1 MKNSLAKDITRD
13 IKKSLGRFV
22 AIVAI
27 VAIGVALFTGVKVS
41 SPVMKKTLDNYYDEQ
56 NFMDMQLLSTFGF
69 TEKDVAAL
77 KDIEGVRGIFPTYSM
92 DVATTIDS
100 TELVLK
106 VHGIDLAHKEEKD
119 ENYINRPVL
128 VEGRLPEKT
137 GECVIEASRMGEYN
151 IGIGS
156 VIEVNS
162 GKQEDIANSLKN
174 SKYTVVGTV
183 NSPSYVSFEKG
194 SSSIGNGKVNS
205 FMLIPNEDFKI
216 EAFTEIFLTID
227 NVKELNTYEKDY
239 DEIIASVKEKIEAVG
254 IDRSKIRQLEII
266 DEGKEKLAKAK
277 LDFEEGKKKS
287 QEELA
292 KAEGKLL
299 KAEKDLKAGEAELIK
314 QKSDFNEA
322 IKAAEEQILQG
333 EKDLAA
339 GEAAYNKAYAEFQVK
354 KQEAQ
359 VQIAEAEKGIKAG
372 EETIA
377 AIEGQIIALKDKIQ
391 NENLT
396 EAEKVIL
403 KEQLSY
409 LESVLEKTRESI
421 EAAKAELVKQKQ
433 LLEDGE
439 KQLAA
444 SKAQLEAG
452 RNELESK
459 KALLK
464 EQRTSAN
471 AQFASAEE
479 ELRKG
484 REELEKGKSEYESA
498 KLKAEEEIAKGEK
511 EIAKGEKNLK
521 NIDMPKW
528 YVLDRNTNYS
538 YVDYENSANSIDA
551 IAKVFPLF
559 FVIVAALVC
568 LTTMTRMV
576 DEQRGTMGTLKALG
590 YSKIAIMSKYIIYAT
605 FASVLGGLIGIAIG
619 FTVFPSVILD
629 AYRMMYQ
636 LSSIKLIFEFN
647 YAALSIIVAILITT
661 TAALTACYR
670 ELVETPALLMRPKA
684 PQAGKRILLE
694 RIPFI
699 WNRFNF
705 LAKVS
710 ARNIFRYKK
719 RFLMTVIGVA
729 GCTALLLTGFGIKD
743 SIKTIVNSQF
753 GDIYKYH
760 MTVDLDNKI
769 DEEDYDSVLKW
780 LQKEENIKEFM
791 GNETLTVKAI
801 GSKEKE
807 ATLFIPEKVEG
818 FENFITLRK
827 RVNKEKMSLSEEG
840 VILNEKLAKQ
850 IGVKAGDSF
859 KIDIGTKEAPNPV
872 EVKVDGITEHYLY
885 HYIYM
890 SPTLYEKL
898 SGKAPTF
905 NHVIAVLNNIGS
917 EVEESL
923 AKDIINVEGVASI
936 NFNTAMKDSF
946 NNMIKSLNYVMMVII
961 ISAGALAFVV
971 LYNLTNVNIS
981 ERIRE
986 IATIK
991 VLGFYDKEVS
1001 AYVYREST
1009 ILTLIGMLVGL
1020 GLGVILHRYIMVTV
1034 ELDTIMFGRN
1044 INFISFIWSAAL
1056 TMAFG
1061 IVVNL
1066 TMYYKLKNIPMVESL
1081 KSVD

>member
-1 MKNSLAKDITRD
+1 MKNSLTKDITRD

-41 SPVMKKTLDNYYDEQ
+41 SPVMKKTLDNYYDDQ

-69 TEKDVAAL
+69 TEKDVKAL
-77 KDIEGVRGIFPTYSM
+77 RDIEGIKGVFPTYSM
-92 DVATTIDS
+92 DVATTIDA

-106 VHGIDLAHKEEKD
+106 VHGIDLAHNKEGD
-119 ENYINRPVL
+119 EDYINRPVL
-128 VEGRLPEKT
+128 VEGRLPEKS
-137 GECVIEASRMGEYN
+137 GECVIEASRIGEYN

-162 GKQEDIANSLKN
+162 GKQEDITNSLKN
-174 SKYTVVGTV
+174 TKYTVVGTV
-183 NSPSYVSFEKG
+183 YSPSYVSFEKG
-194 SSSIGNGKVNS
+194 SSSIGNGKVNA
-205 FMLIPNEDFKI
+205 FMIIPNEDFKI
-216 EAFTEIFLTID
+216 EAFTEIFLTVD
-227 NVKELNTYEKDY
+227 KAKKLNTYEKDY
-239 DEIIASVKEKIEAVG
+239 DGIIASVKDKIEAVG
-254 IDRSKIRQLEII
+254 IERSKIRQLDII
-266 DEGKEKLAKAK
+266 EEGKEKLTKAK
-277 LDFEEGKKKS
+277 QDLEEAKSKS

-292 KAEGKLL
+292 KAEEKLI
-299 KAEKDLKAGEAELIK
+299 KAEQDLQAGEAELAR
-314 QKSDFNEA
+314 QKSDFNKA
-322 IKAAEEQILQG
+322 IKEAEEQILQG

-339 GEAAYNKAYAEFQVK
+339 GEEAYNKAYEEFQVK

-359 VQIAEAEKGIKAG
+359 VQIAEAEKSIKAG
-372 EETIA
+372 EESIA
-377 AIEGQIIALKDKIQ
+377 AIEAQITALKDKIQ
-391 NENLT
+391 NEDLS
-396 EAEKVIL
+396 EAERVIL

-409 LESVLEKTRESI
+409 LETVLEKTKKPI
-421 EAAKAELVKQKQ
+421 EAAKAELAKQKQ
-433 LLEDGE
+433 MLEDGE

-452 RNELESK
+452 KTELESK
-459 KALLK
+459 KALLA
-464 EQRTSAN
+464 EQKASAET
-471 AQFASAEE
+471 QFASAEE
-479 ELRKG
+479 KLRQG
-484 REELEKGKSEYESA
+484 REELENGKGEYESA
-498 KLKAEEEIAKGEK
+498 KLKAESEIAKGEK
-511 EIAKGEKNLK
+511 EIAKNEKNLN
-521 NIDMPKW
+521 NIEMPKW
-528 YVLDRNTNYS
+528 YALDRNTNYS

-590 YSKIAIMSKYIIYAT
+590 YSKLAIMSKYIIYAT

-636 LSSIKLIFEFN
+636 LSAIKLIFEVN
-647 YAALSIIVAILITT
+647 YATLSIVVAILITT
-661 TAALTACYR
+661 SAALTACYR
-670 ELVETPALLMRPKA
+670 ELVATPALLMRPKA

-694 RIPFI
+694 RVPFI
-699 WNRFNF
+699 WNKFNF

-743 SIKTIVNSQF
+743 SIKTIINSQF
-753 GDIYKYH
+753 GELYKYH
-760 MTVDLDNKI
+760 MTVDLDSKI
-769 DEEDYDSVLKW
+769 DEEEYANLLSW
-780 LQKEENIKEFM
+780 LQKEEDVKEYM

-807 ATLFIPEKVEG
+807 ATLFIPEDIAD

-827 RVNKEKMSLSEEG
+827 RINKEKLNLSKEG

-850 IGVKAGDSF
+850 IGVKVGDNF
-859 KIDIGTKEAPNPV
+859 KIDIGTKESPNLI
-872 EVKVDGITEHYLY
+872 EVKVEGITEHYLY

-890 SPTLYEKL
+890 APELYEKL
-898 SGKAPTF
+898 AGKAPNF
-905 NHVIAVLNNIGS
+905 NHVIAVLNNVGS
-917 EVEESL
+917 DVEGNIAKEV
-923 AKDIINVEGVASI
+923 INVDGVASTT
-936 NFNTAMKDSF
+936 FNTAKKGTF
-946 NNMIKSLNYVMMVII
+946 NNMINSLNYVMMVII

-1044 INFISFIWSAAL
+1044 INFISFIWSAVL

>member
-13 IKKSLGRFV
+13 IKKSLGRFI

-41 SPVMKKTLDNYYDEQ
+41 SPVMKKTLDNYYDDQ

-69 TEKDVAAL
+69 TEKDVEAL
-77 KDIEGVRGIFPTYSM
+77 KGIEGVKGVFPTYSM
-92 DVATTIDS
+92 DVATTIDA
-100 TELVLK
+100 TELVFK
-106 VHGIDLAHKEEKD
+106 VHGIDLAHKEDKD
-119 ENYINRPVL
+119 EDYINRPVL
-128 VEGRLPEKT
+128 VEGRLPEKP
-137 GECVIEASRMGEYN
+137 GECVIEASRIGEYN

-162 GKQEDIANSLKN
+162 GKQEDITNSLN
-174 SKYTVVGTV
+174 NTKYTVVGTV
-183 NSPSYVSFEKG
+183 YSPSYVSFEKG
-194 SSSIGNGKVNS
+194 SSSIGNGKVNA

-216 EAFTEIFLTID
+216 EAFTEIFLTVD
-227 NVKELNTYEKDY
+227 KAKDLNTYDKEY
-239 DEIIASVKEKIEAVG
+239 DEIITSIKDKIETAG
-254 IDRSKIRQLEII
+254 IERSKIRQLEII
-266 DEGKEKLAKAK
+266 EEGKEKLAKAK
-277 LDFEEGKKKS
+277 ADLEEGKKKS
-287 QEELA
+287 QEELD

-299 KAEKDLKAGEAELIK
+299 KAEKDLQTGEYELAK
-314 QKSDFNEA
+314 QKSDFNAA

-333 EKDLAA
+333 EKDLDA
-339 GEAAYNKAYAEFQVK
+339 GEAAYNKAYAEFQSK

-359 VQIAEAEKGIKAG
+359 GQIAEAEKGIKAG
-372 EETIA
+372 EETITT
-377 AIEGQIIALKDKIQ
+377 IEGQITTLKDKIK
-391 NENLT
+391 NGNLSET
-396 EAEKVIL
+396 EKVIL
-403 KEQLSY
+403 QEQISY
-409 LESVLEKTRESI
+409 LEVLLEKTREPI
-421 EAAKAELVKQKQ
+421 EAAKAELTKQKQ
-433 LLEDGE
+433 MLEDGE

-452 RNELESK
+452 RKELESK
-459 KALLK
+459 KALLADQK
-464 EQRTSAN
+464 SSAE
-471 AQFASAEE
+471 AQFAAAEE
-479 ELRKG
+479 QLRSG

-498 KLKAEEEIAKGEK
+498 KIKAEEEIAKGEK
-511 EIAKGEKNLK
+511 EIAKNEKNLN

-528 YVLDRNTNYS
+528 YALDRNTNYS

-636 LSSIKLIFEFN
+636 LSSIKLIFEVN

-661 TAALTACYR
+661 SAALTACYR
-670 ELVETPALLMRPKA
+670 ELVATPALLMRPKA

-699 WNRFNF
+699 WNRFSF

-753 GDIYKYH
+753 GELYKYH

-769 DEEDYDSVLKW
+769 DEEEYEGVLNW
-780 LQKEENIKEFM
+780 LHKEDDIKEYM
-791 GNETLTVKAI
+791 ANETITVKAI
-801 GSKEKE
+801 GNKEKD
-807 ATLFIPEKVEG
+807 ATLVIPESIED
-818 FENFITLRK
+818 FEEFITLRK
-827 RVNKEKMSLSEEG
+827 RINKEQFKLSNDG
-840 VILNEKLAKQ
+840 VVLNEKLAKQ
-850 IGVKAGDSF
+850 IGVKVGDNL
-859 KIDIGTKEAPNPV
+859 KIDIGTKDKPNVV

-898 SGKAPTF
+898 AGKAPTF

-917 EVEESL
+917 EVEGNI
-923 AKDIINVEGVASI
+923 AKEIINVDGVASV
-936 NFNTAMKDSF
+936 NFNTTTKGTF

-1044 INFISFIWSAAL
+1044 INFASFIWSAAL